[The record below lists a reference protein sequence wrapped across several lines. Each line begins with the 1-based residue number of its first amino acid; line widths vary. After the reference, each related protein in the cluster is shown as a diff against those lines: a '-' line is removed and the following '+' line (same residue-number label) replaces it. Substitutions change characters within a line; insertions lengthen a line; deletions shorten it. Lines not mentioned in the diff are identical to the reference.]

1 MGDYEVGDGPVEW
14 VGDPLRDTLTYR
26 WIDNARAAL
35 ELIFLDDAV
44 SERYED
50 WVVRHE
56 GSPAAADDANPGEGD
71 SMVLEQ
77 WTSETGDA
85 VILSAGP
92 RRNDFVLDVLS
103 PGFEASIGVLF
114 DVSTHDLIAGTL
126 NNFSGDPEAGLVGGA
141 EFGEMILDEEAEL
154 LTSGM
159 NGTAEDDHD

>member
-1 MGDYEVGDGPVEW
+1 MSEYEVGDGPVDW

-35 ELIFLDDAV
+35 ELVFLDDAV
-44 SERYED
+44 AERYED
-50 WVVRHE
+50 WIVRHE
-56 GSPAAADDANPGEGD
+56 GSDAANDTNAAEGD

-77 WTSETGDA
+77 WTSEAGGA

-92 RRNDFVLDVLS
+92 RRHDFVLDVLS
-103 PGFEASIGVLF
+103 AGFEASIGVLF

-126 NNFSGDPEAGLVGGA
+126 NSFSGNPEAGLVGGA

-154 LTSGM
+154 LTSGT
-159 NGTAEDDHD
+159 NGLADDDED

>member
-50 WVVRHE
+50 WIVRHE
-56 GSPAAADDANPGEGD
+56 GSAATTDDAGATEGD

-103 PGFEASIGVLF
+103 AGFEASVGVLF

-126 NNFSGDPEAGLVGGA
+126 NNFSGNPEAGLVGGA

-154 LTSGM
+154 LTTGM
-159 NGTAEDDHD
+159 NGAAEDDDD

>member
-1 MGDYEVGDGPVEW
+1 MSDYEVGDGPVEW

-44 SERYED
+44 AERYED
-50 WVVRHE
+50 WIVRHE
-56 GSPAAADDANPGEGD
+56 GSEAANDAGGAEGD

-77 WTSETGDA
+77 WTSEAGGA

-103 PGFEASIGVLF
+103 AGFEASIGVLF
-114 DVSTHDLIAGTL
+114 DVSTPRPDRRHPQQFLWRPGSRAGRRGRVWR
-126 NNFSGDPEAGLVGGA
+126 NDPRRRG
-141 EFGEMILDEEAEL
+141 
-154 LTSGM
+154 
-159 NGTAEDDHD
+159 

>member
-50 WVVRHE
+50 WIARHE
-56 GSPAAADDANPGEGD
+56 DSDAANDTSAAEGD

-77 WTSETGDA
+77 WTSETGGA

-92 RRNDFVLDVLS
+92 RPNDFVLDVLA

-126 NNFSGDPEAGLVGGA
+126 NSFSGNPEAGLVGGA
-141 EFGEMILDEEAEL
+141 EFGEMILDEEADL
-154 LTSGM
+154 LTTGM
-159 NGTAEDDHD
+159 DGTAEDNED